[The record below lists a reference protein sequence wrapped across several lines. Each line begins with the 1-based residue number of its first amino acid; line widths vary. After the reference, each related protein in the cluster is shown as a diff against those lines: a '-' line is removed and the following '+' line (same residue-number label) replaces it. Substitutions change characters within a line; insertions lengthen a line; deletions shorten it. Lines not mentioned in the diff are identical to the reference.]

1 MTREEL
7 ATECERRLKMRT
19 HTGMT
24 HDAYIRTAVIVMF
37 EVMSEAIS
45 AATAAKG

>member
-1 MTREEL
+1 MTSEEL
-7 ATECERRLKMRT
+7 ATECERRLRLRT

-24 HDAYIRTAVIVMF
+24 HDAYIRAAVTVMF

-45 AATAAKG
+45 AAAAAKS